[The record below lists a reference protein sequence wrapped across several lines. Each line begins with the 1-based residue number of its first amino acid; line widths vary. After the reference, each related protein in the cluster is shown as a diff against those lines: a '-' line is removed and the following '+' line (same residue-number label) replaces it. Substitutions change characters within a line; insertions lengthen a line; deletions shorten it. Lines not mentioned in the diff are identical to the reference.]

1 MEVASGRCEA
11 RHCHQSMLHLALPVF
26 ALFLAVDPAPA
37 ATALDQGY
45 RQMYDL
51 QFDEAHKTFA
61 EDGRLHPTDPLIP
74 ASDAAAHLFAEFDR
88 LNILQSEFFVHDN
101 NFRNPKRLNPD
112 PGVRQ
117 AFDAELAKAGQIAT
131 GVLASAPQDANA
143 LFATILVSGL
153 RADYDGLIDK
163 HYLSSLSSV
172 KNSRVV
178 AEKLLAIDPTCYD
191 AHLAVGVENFMLS
204 LKPAPLRLLLRLTGA
219 ETDRELGLQRLRLTA
234 EKGHYLKPYAQ
245 LLLAVAALRNQDRE
259 QARAILRVLAMEFPH
274 NRLYVEELARLP

>member
-1 MEVASGRCEA
+1 
-11 RHCHQSMLHLALPVF
+11 MLHLALPVF
-26 ALFLAVDPAPA
+26 ALVLAVDPAPA

-61 EDGRLHPTDPLIP
+61 GYGRLHPNDPLVP
-74 ASDAAAHLFAEFDR
+74 ASDAAAYLFAEFDR
-88 LNILQSEFFVHDN
+88 LNILQSEFFVHDS
-101 NFRNPKRLNPD
+101 NFSNPKKLYPD
-112 PGVRQ
+112 PAVRQ
-117 AFDAELAKAGQIAT
+117 AFDAELAKSRQIAAS
-131 GVLASAPQDANA
+131 VLASAPQDANA
-143 LFATILVSGL
+143 LFATILVNGL

-172 KNSRVV
+172 KTSRVI

-204 LKPAPLRLLLRLTGA
+204 LKPAPLRLFLRLTGA

-234 EKGHYLKPYAQ
+234 DKGHYLKPYAQ
-245 LLLAVAALRNQDRE
+245 LLLAVAALRDHDRA
-259 QARAILRVLAMEFPH
+259 QARSIMRDLAGLFPH

>member
-1 MEVASGRCEA
+1 
-11 RHCHQSMLHLALPVF
+11 MLHLALPVF
-26 ALFLAVDPAPA
+26 ALVLAVDPAPA

-61 EDGRLHPTDPLIP
+61 ECQRLHPTDPLGP
-74 ASDAAAHLFAEFDR
+74 ASDAAAYLFAEFDR
-88 LNILQSEFFVHDN
+88 LNILQSEFFVHDS
-101 NFRNPKRLNPD
+101 NFSNPKKLYPD
-112 PGVRQ
+112 PRVRQ
-117 AFDAELAKAGQIAT
+117 AFDAELAEARQIAA

-143 LFATILVSGL
+143 LFATILVNGL

-172 KNSRVV
+172 KNSRVI
-178 AEKLLAIDPTCYD
+178 AEKLLAVDPTCYD
-191 AHLAVGVENFMLS
+191 AHLAAGVENFMLS
-204 LKPAPLRLLLRLTGA
+204 LKPAPLRLFLRLTGA

-245 LLLAVAALRNQDRE
+245 LLLAVAALRDHDRE
-259 QARAILRVLAMEFPH
+259 QARSILRNLATQFPH

>member
-1 MEVASGRCEA
+1 
-11 RHCHQSMLHLALPVF
+11 MLHLAPPVF

-61 EDGRLHPTDPLIP
+61 EYGRLHPDDPLIP
-74 ASDAAAHLFAEFDR
+74 ASDAAAYLFAEFDR

-101 NFRNPKRLNPD
+101 NFSNPKKLYPD
-112 PGVRQ
+112 PGVRR
-117 AFDAELAKAGQIAT
+117 AFDAELAKARQIAA

-143 LFATILVSGL
+143 LFATILVNGL

-172 KNSRVV
+172 KNSRII

-219 ETDRELGLQRLRLTA
+219 GTDRELGLQRLRLTA

-245 LLLAVAALRNQDRE
+245 LLLAVAALRDQDRE
-259 QARAILRVLAMEFPH
+259 QARAILRDLATQFPH

>member
-1 MEVASGRCEA
+1 
-11 RHCHQSMLHLALPVF
+11 MLHLGLPVF
-26 ALFLAVDPAPA
+26 ALFLVVDPAPA

-61 EDGRLHPTDPLIP
+61 DYGRLHPNDPLVP
-74 ASDAAAHLFAEFDR
+74 ASDAAAYLFAEFDR
-88 LNILQSEFFVHDN
+88 LNILQSEFFVHDS
-101 NFRNPKRLNPD
+101 NFSNPKKLYPD
-112 PGVRQ
+112 PRVRQ
-117 AFDAELAKAGQIAT
+117 AFDAELAKARQIAAS
-131 GVLASAPQDANA
+131 VLVSAPQDANA
-143 LFATILVSGL
+143 LFATILVNGL

-172 KNSRVV
+172 KNSRVI

-204 LKPAPLRLLLRLTGA
+204 LKPAPLRLFLRLTGA

-245 LLLAVAALRNQDRE
+245 LLLAVAALRDHDRE
-259 QARAILRVLAMEFPH
+259 QARSILRDLAGRFPH
-274 NRLYVEELARLP
+274 NRLYAEELARLP